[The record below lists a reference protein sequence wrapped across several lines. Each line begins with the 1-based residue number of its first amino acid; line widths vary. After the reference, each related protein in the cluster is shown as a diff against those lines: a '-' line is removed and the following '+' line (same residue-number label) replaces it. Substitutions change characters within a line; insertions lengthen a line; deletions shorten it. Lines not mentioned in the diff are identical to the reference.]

1 MQSNQLKR
9 GNWVKN
15 SLKKVLL
22 ENNEHDCDLFKK
34 QWVKKKC
41 RQINGKI
48 IYGRGISLIVA
59 RSYYFHEMLL
69 AIAKYEHRY
78 MRISYDNLKKTLI
91 YF

>member
-1 MQSNQLKR
+1 MIIICLKN
-9 GNWVKN
+9 NWSKKN
-15 SLKKVLL
+15 VDKLMAR
-22 ENNEHDCDLFKK
+22 LF
-34 QWVKKKC
+34 
-41 RQINGKI
+41 
-48 IYGRGISLIVA
+48 YGRGISLNVA